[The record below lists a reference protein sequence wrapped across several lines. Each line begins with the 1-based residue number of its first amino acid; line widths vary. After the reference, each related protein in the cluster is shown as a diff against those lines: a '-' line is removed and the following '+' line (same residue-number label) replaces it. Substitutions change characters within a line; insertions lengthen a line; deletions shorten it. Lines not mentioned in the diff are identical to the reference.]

1 MKAELAV
8 RGMSC
13 AGCVDRVEASLVRAR
28 GVRNAGVNLA
38 TDRATVDYDPA
49 ATNVD
54 ALIAAVEGAGY
65 GARDATDLWLEGAK
79 AVEAAESR
87 AKSEEYEE
95 LRRKFWIA
103 AALSLPV
110 LVIAMSHGKIRGLD
124 SPWLNWLELLLTTPV
139 VVYSGAQFY
148 RGAWAA
154 FRHRAADMNTLIA
167 LGTGAAY
174 VYSVVATIW
183 PAPFA
188 RPMTM
193 TATAGGSALSTT
205 PMVPVYFEAA
215 GVIIALVLLGKMLE
229 ARAKGR
235 TSEAIRHLRKLQAK
249 TARVVRDGREIDV
262 EIEAVEPGDVVQVR
276 PGEKIPVDGVVT
288 EGRSS
293 VDESMLT
300 GESLPVEK
308 KPGDEVFGATLNA
321 TGAFRFEAT
330 RVGRDTTLQ
339 QIVRM
344 VEEAQG
350 SKAPIAKLADVISGI
365 FTPVVLCIAIATFA
379 VWFVV
384 APVDVRFT
392 LALMNFVSVLIIACP
407 CALGLAT
414 PTAIMV
420 GEALKKAC

>member
-79 AVEAAESR
+79 AAEAAESR

-167 LGTGAAY
+167 LGT
-174 VYSVVATIW
+174 
-183 PAPFA
+183 
-188 RPMTM
+188 
-193 TATAGGSALSTT
+193 
-205 PMVPVYFEAA
+205 
-215 GVIIALVLLGKMLE
+215 
-229 ARAKGR
+229 
-235 TSEAIRHLRKLQAK
+235 
-249 TARVVRDGREIDV
+249 
-262 EIEAVEPGDVVQVR
+262 
-276 PGEKIPVDGVVT
+276 
-288 EGRSS
+288 
-293 VDESMLT
+293 
-300 GESLPVEK
+300 
-308 KPGDEVFGATLNA
+308 
-321 TGAFRFEAT
+321 
-330 RVGRDTTLQ
+330 
-339 QIVRM
+339 
-344 VEEAQG
+344 
-350 SKAPIAKLADVISGI
+350 
-365 FTPVVLCIAIATFA
+365 
-379 VWFVV
+379 
-384 APVDVRFT
+384 
-392 LALMNFVSVLIIACP
+392 
-407 CALGLAT
+407 
-414 PTAIMV
+414 
-420 GEALKKAC
+420 